1 MRSKTVKRT
10 MFLIICLV
18 GNGIIHAQVDEYLM
32 KVGFIERFTRFVEWP
47 QGINTPD
54 STTPFVISVFGENPF
69 NDKLDQFFETTEIK
83 NRKVEIRYISELEE
97 IQDSRVLFITNSKQ
111 KQLSEILILTED
123 KPVLTV
129 SDTEGFGKK
138 GVRIN
143 FYIEQ
148 NKIRFEINKEAI
160 QKGGLQISYLLL
172 NIAKII

>member
-1 MRSKTVKRT
+1 MISKKAIRIIY
-10 MFLIICLV
+10 LLICLMW
-18 GNGIIHAQVDEYLM
+18 NGIIHAQTDEYLM
-32 KVGFIERFTRFVEWP
+32 KAGFLERFTRFIEWP
-47 QGINTPD
+47 VETNIADNTK
-54 STTPFVISVFGENPF
+54 PFVISVIGENPF
-69 NDKLDQFFETTEIK
+69 DKKLDQFFETTKIK

-97 IQDSRVLFITNSKQ
+97 IKDTHVLFITKSKQ
-111 KQLSEILILTED
+111 KQLSEILSLTQD

-129 SDTEGFGKK
+129 SDTDGFGKK

-160 QKGGLQISYLLL
+160 QKSGLQISYMLL